1 MNFVT
6 FKAKL
11 PGNMSRRYVYN
22 DIISIIIV
30 SVAMTIK
37 VTTDNMQAIKVAL

>member
-1 MNFVT
+1 M
-6 FKAKL
+6 KAKF
-11 PGNMSRRYVYN
+11 PGDMSRTYVYN

-30 SVAMTIK
+30 SVAMAIK